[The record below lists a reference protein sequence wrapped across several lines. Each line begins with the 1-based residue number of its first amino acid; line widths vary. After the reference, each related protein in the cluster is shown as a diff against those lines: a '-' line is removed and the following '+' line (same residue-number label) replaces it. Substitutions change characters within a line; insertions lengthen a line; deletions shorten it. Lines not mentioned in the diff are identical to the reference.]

1 MNNDSK
7 LDIHIIP
14 DHRSFCVWD
23 LFIDGEWIETF
34 GSAQAAENYAEK
46 LQAEHDAGC
55 QEQP

>member
-7 LDIHIIP
+7 LDIDICP
-14 DHRSFCVWD
+14 AHRGFSAWD